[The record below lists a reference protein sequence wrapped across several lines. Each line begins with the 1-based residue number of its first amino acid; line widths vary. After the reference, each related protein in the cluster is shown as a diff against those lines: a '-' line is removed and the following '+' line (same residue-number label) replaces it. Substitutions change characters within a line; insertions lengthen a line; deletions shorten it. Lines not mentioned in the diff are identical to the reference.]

1 VSIGHPARIDAVH
14 CTQRPALA
22 PLVAHTGRSPAQS
35 PAVQARHMRVA
46 GSQKGVAPAQ
56 SALVA
61 HCTQRLLVASQ
72 RGDGPVQAAVLA
84 AVHCTQR
91 PSLAHA
97 GEAPAQSVGRVASH
111 ARHTLRIASH
121 TGVAPLQSGS
131 PLQPTHTLGEEG
143 RVEHRGASP
152 AHAPR
157 VSEEHATQ
165 RPALGP
171 TTAHT
176 GDVIAGQSADCVA
189 TAQGRQART
198 EASHTG
204 VAAPQSAAVRHPTQ
218 APRAA
223 SQRGRAASQAAV
235 SAGPHCTQRPARS
248 PAVAHTGAAGSRAAH
263 CALDAQATHTRVAR
277 SHTGVA
283 APQSA
288 EVRHWHTPRARSQK
302 GAVEGHTSPAAPGM
316 NALTRPAA
324 VSRASGRQS
333 LSESM
338 SR

>member
-1 VSIGHPARIDAVH
+1 MAGTAASIVSGTSTAGGITSTGGVTSSGGGPASGTYAGSRSQRRSVALQRRPSPQSAPVRHPTHWFVASSQRGVSIGHPARIDAVH

-72 RGDGPVQAAVLA
+72 RGDGPVQAALSVG
-84 AVHCTQR
+84 VHCTQR

-171 TTAHT
+171 ATAHT
-176 GDVIAGQSADCVA
+176 GVATAGQSADCVA

-204 VAAPQSAAVRHPTQ
+204 VAAPQSAAVMHPTQ

-235 SAGPHCTQRPARS
+235 
-248 PAVAHTGAAGSRAAH
+248 
-263 CALDAQATHTRVAR
+263 
-277 SHTGVA
+277 
-283 APQSA
+283 
-288 EVRHWHTPRARSQK
+288 
-302 GAVEGHTSPAAPGM
+302 
-316 NALTRPAA
+316 
-324 VSRASGRQS
+324 
-333 LSESM
+333 
-338 SR
+338 